1 MKLWLIGGTV
11 VGLLGASLY
20 LAAVKRN
27 LPAPAIPAEA
37 APVVVVV
44 SAAPPAPHALT
55 DVVDVTNID
64 SLLDPVSV
72 TGPKLVQVGFED
84 AIPGAMPPSVDVKPI
99 PKAVD

>member
-1 MKLWLIGGTV
+1 MKMWLIGGTV

-27 LPAPAIPAEA
+27 LPAPAIPAVA
-37 APVVVVV
+37 APVVVV
-44 SAAPPAPHALT
+44 STASPAPLALT

-84 AIPGAMPPSVDVKPI
+84 AIPGAVPTSVDVKPI